1 MVTPSPAQPLAA
13 LAASLSEPIACAGN
27 RPIRL
32 DDPHTVWFVEHGV
45 LDLFVTEERDG
56 RTVSRLKHVLRVG
69 AGRLV
74 FGAGATGEEASL
86 VTVGKGLPGCR
97 LRRMGLA
104 TLVRDAPAEEL
115 TAQVDHW
122 IAQRAASLVADI
134 TLRPRPDRAI
144 GPGERLEAE
153 AACTLAGRPGAV
165 TWVAAGGQA
174 EFLGTEPPE
183 PGGTGLIALTP
194 ETWLSLYAPTRANGL
209 SSRTLH
215 AEGRLAAALQE
226 FHRMLA
232 SAGALN
238 RRLTRADVLN
248 RETSRVTWRRRDRKQ
263 ARRQLFGVL
272 RSSRAAAVEDAS
284 ALRTALESI
293 GRHEGIVFRPPSTG
307 PNGQAPE
314 PSVPDVL
321 HASGVRGRRV
331 KIRPE
336 DRWWRGDSGALLG
349 FRADDGRPVALL
361 PSVAGGYR
369 ILDPDSGRATRV
381 DAAEARRLSEDAWC
395 FYRPLPHDAPVTP
408 GDLLRH
414 AGKSLT
420 FDLSR
425 FLVAGALAG
434 LVTLAPA
441 VLIGVL
447 ADRVLPMRAGGMMA
461 QLATGLAVLAVLAA
475 LLQMLQGTALMRL
488 EGRIAARLGAA
499 VWDRVLGMR
508 AEFFRRFTAGDL
520 AVRASVFQALRD
532 AVSGMVGG
540 AIASVVFLVPA
551 FFIVFLY
558 DAVLGWVSLGLGAL
572 SLGVAVVFALAQLEP
587 QRRRHAAS
595 RLIAGELFQL
605 VKGIAK
611 LRSSGAEESAYAVWA
626 RRYREQQQAM
636 MQIGRLD
643 GHMVA
648 FSAAVPALAGAALF
662 AFALRQGPDRLAV
675 GDFLAVYAMS
685 MIFFVTIARLGRS
698 FEAVAAIVPGVAQVR
713 PVLDAVPERLPA
725 GNAAFEPGGELRLD
739 RVSFRYSEDGPPILE
754 DVSLHVRPGE
764 FVAIVGESGS
774 GKSTL
779 LRLAL
784 GLLEPTA
791 GAVYYDGRDLAS
803 FDPRM
808 LRRRIGVVMQDAAL
822 RPGNILENII
832 GTSDGLTMRDAW
844 QAARRAVVDEDVAAM
859 PMGMYTAVT
868 DSAGTFS
875 GGQIQ
880 RILLAAALARK
891 PRILFLDE
899 AMRWLDAR
907 SQAEVV
913 AGIERLLVT
922 RVVIA
927 HRLSTIR
934 AADRIYVLDGGR
946 IVQQGGFEAL
956 MESEGPFRDLMH
968 RQRV

>member
-1 MVTPSPAQPLAA
+1 MATPTPAEPLAA
-13 LAASLSEPIACAGN
+13 LAASLSEPVACAGN

-86 VTVGKGLPGCR
+86 ITVGKGLPGCR

-104 TLVRDAPAEEL
+104 ALMRDAPAEEL
-115 TAQVDHW
+115 TAQVDLW
-122 IAQRAASLVADI
+122 IAQRAASLAADI
-134 TLRPRPDRAI
+134 TFRPRPDRAI

-194 ETWLSLYAPTRANGL
+194 ETWLSLHGPARVSGI
-209 SSRTLH
+209 SSLALH
-215 AEGRLAAALQE
+215 AEERLAAALEE

-263 ARRQLFGVL
+263 ARRRLFGVL
-272 RSSRAAAVEDAS
+272 RPSRAAAVEGAS

-293 GRHEGIVFRPPSTG
+293 GRHEGIEFRPPRDG
-307 PNGQAPE
+307 PDGQAPE
-314 PSVPDVL
+314 SSVPDVL

-331 KIRPE
+331 KIRAE

-361 PSVAGGYR
+361 PSVTGGYR

-414 AGKSLT
+414 AGKNLA

-447 ADRVLPMRAGGMMA
+447 ADRVLPMRAGGMLA
-461 QLATGLAVLAVLAA
+461 QLATGLAVLAVVAA

-520 AVRASVFQALRD
+520 AVRVSVFQALRD

-540 AIASVVFLVPA
+540 AILSVVFLVPA
-551 FFIVFLY
+551 FFVVFLY

-595 RLIAGELFQL
+595 RLISGDLFQI
-605 VKGIAK
+605 VRGIAK

-626 RRYREQQQAM
+626 RRYREQQRAM

-643 GHMVA
+643 EHMVA

-662 AFALRQGPDRLAV
+662 AFALRQDPDRLAV

-685 MIFFVTIARLGRS
+685 MIFFVTVARLGRS

-739 RVSFRYSEDGPPILE
+739 RVSFRYSEDGPPIVE
-754 DVSLHVRPGE
+754 DVSLHVRPGGVRRHRRGVRLRQE
-764 FVAIVGESGS
+764 HAAAARAGAAGADGRRRVLRRARSGVARPADAAAPDRRGDAGRGPAAGQHPGEHHRNVGRPDHARCVAG
-774 GKSTL
+774 GPPGRGGQGRRGHADGHVHRGRRQHRDL
-779 LRLAL
+779 LRRPDSAHPAGRGTGAQAPDPVPRRGHAL
-784 GLLEPTA
+784 
-791 GAVYYDGRDLAS
+791 
-803 FDPRM
+803 
-808 LRRRIGVVMQDAAL
+808 
-822 RPGNILENII
+822 
-832 GTSDGLTMRDAW
+832 
-844 QAARRAVVDEDVAAM
+844 ARRAEPGRGGGGDRA
-859 PMGMYTAVT
+859 
-868 DSAGTFS
+868 SA
-875 GGQIQ
+875 
-880 RILLAAALARK
+880 R
-891 PRILFLDE
+891 
-899 AMRWLDAR
+899 DAR
-907 SQAEVV
+907 GDRPPPVDDPRRGSDLR
-913 AGIERLLVT
+913 AGPRAG
-922 RVVIA
+922 RPA
-927 HRLSTIR
+927 RRIR
-934 AADRIYVLDGGR
+934 GADGVGR
-946 IVQQGGFEAL
+946 PV
-956 MESEGPFRDLMH
+956 S
-968 RQRV
+968 